1 MDVVQITSA
10 LANPPHASGVFE
22 DLRRV
27 QDANGFVSAHE
38 IELIAERRE
47 VHVRDVH
54 TVASFYPHFRLK
66 PPVKVDIRVC
76 DDMTCHL
83 YKSHSLRVALE
94 SKYAGLPNVV
104 RVRDISC
111 VGRCDHAPVM
121 TINDRYYEHVSLGK
135 ATQLIDH
142 EVAQRDDA
150 GHPHI
155 PHSAPPRSA
164 AQRGMTVQCDPYPDE
179 GDHYR
184 LFRELLAKK
193 NFDETLATLKAGE
206 LRGMGGAG
214 FPTYIKWEGCKKSPG
229 DQKYVVCNA
238 DESEPGTIKDRF
250 ILQYLPH
257 MVIEGMMLCGAIVG
271 ARKGYLYIRH
281 EYEEQAEILR
291 EELDRARA
299 LGLLGNDLLGSGID
313 YDMEVFVSPGGY
325 ICGEET
331 ALMEAIQGNRAEP
344 RNKPPRTVNSGL
356 WLSPTALNNVET
368 FSCAVTILG
377 KGIEWYH
384 DAGLTGSPGI
394 KFVGVTGN
402 VARPGVFEVPMGTS
416 YHQLIYEYAGG
427 PPPGREVIGFA
438 PSGPSSG
445 YLPASLLETPL
456 DWDKVKKLGSMLGSG
471 AVVVCDD
478 SACMLDM
485 ALTAVRFYRNESCG
499 KCSPC
504 RIGTQKLVDLLENWT
519 RGIVGKKDMA
529 TLKDLSQVLQ
539 LTSICGLG
547 QIAPAPIQSV
557 MKHFPE
563 LMREHLEDRVCR
575 AGVCFGGRDG

>member
-1 MDVVQITSA
+1 MNGLQTNA
-10 LANPPHASGVFE
+10 PAEGGPHPTGVFE

-27 QDANGFVSAHE
+27 QDAHGFVSERE
-38 IELIAERRE
+38 IELIAGRRG

-66 PPVKVDIRVC
+66 PPVPVDVRVC

-83 YKSHSLRVALE
+83 YQSHNLRVGLE
-94 SKYAGLPNVV
+94 NRYATQPKVV

-111 VGRCDHAPVM
+111 VGRCDHAPVIA
-121 TINDRYYEHVSLGK
+121 INDRYYDGVSLSA
-135 ATQLIDH
+135 ATQLIDR
-142 EVAQRDDA
+142 EIAQRDPA
-150 GHPHI
+150 GHPQM
-155 PHSAPPRSA
+155 PHSVPPRSA
-164 AQRGMTVQCDPYPDE
+164 EQRGMTIRCDPYAGE
-179 GDHYR
+179 RSRYG
-184 LFRELLAKK
+184 LIRELLAKK
-193 NFDETLATLKAGE
+193 NFDETLQTLKLGE

-214 FPTYIKWEGCKKSPG
+214 FSTYTKWDGCKRSPG
-229 DQKYVVCNA
+229 RQKYVVCNA

-271 ARKGYLYIRH
+271 ASKGYLYIRH
-281 EYEEQAEILR
+281 EYETQAEIL
-291 EELDRARA
+291 EQELDYARSV
-299 LGLLGNDLLGSGID
+299 GLLGRNLLGSGID

-331 ALMEAIQGNRAEP
+331 ALMEAIQGNRSEP

-368 FSCAVTILG
+368 FTHAVTILG
-377 KGIEWYH
+377 KGTEWYRN
-384 DAGLTGSPGI
+384 AGLPGSPGI
-394 KFVGVTGN
+394 KFVGVTGH
-402 VARPGVFEVPMGTS
+402 VVRPGVFEVPMGTS
-416 YHQLIYEYAGG
+416 YRDLIYDYAGG
-427 PPPGREVIGFA
+427 PPAGREVIGFA

-445 YLPASLLETPL
+445 YLPASLLDTPL
-456 DWDKVKKLGSMLGSG
+456 DWDKVKGLGSMLGSG
-471 AVVVCDD
+471 AVVVCADN
-478 SACMLDM
+478 ACMLDM

-519 RGIVGKKDMA
+519 RGTVGKGDMA
-529 TLKDLSQVLQ
+529 MLRDLSQVLR

-557 MKHFPE
+557 TKHFPE
-563 LMREHLEDRVCR
+563 VMREHLEDRVCR
-575 AGVCFGGRDG
+575 AGVCFGGRDA